1 MGDKNKTT
9 CNVCLST
16 AALTTWSLATLQLL
30 SMVYPLTNLSPA
42 TPLTPPTL
50 LIVFE
55 CVHML
60 ECEMCAGRS
69 WRKPDLPPSSLQQRE
84 TFLFNEVQKGSPLNY
99 YPSALSVCV
108 CRGSFNS
115 PSSSHH
121 HFISSQ
127 CKQSVTSD
135 YREVSLFW
143 MNKIVHQIYSIFN
156 LNFAEQ
162 RMGLVQG

>member
-1 MGDKNKTT
+1 MLSFSFYIVSCVFSWVKLSISHFYYYWYQKYLLLLIREKMGDKNKTT

-60 ECEMCAGRS
+60 ECDMCAGRS

-84 TFLFNEVQKGSPLNY
+84 TFLFNEV
-99 YPSALSVCV
+99 
-108 CRGSFNS
+108 
-115 PSSSHH
+115 
-121 HFISSQ
+121 
-127 CKQSVTSD
+127 
-135 YREVSLFW
+135 
-143 MNKIVHQIYSIFN
+143 
-156 LNFAEQ
+156 
-162 RMGLVQG
+162 